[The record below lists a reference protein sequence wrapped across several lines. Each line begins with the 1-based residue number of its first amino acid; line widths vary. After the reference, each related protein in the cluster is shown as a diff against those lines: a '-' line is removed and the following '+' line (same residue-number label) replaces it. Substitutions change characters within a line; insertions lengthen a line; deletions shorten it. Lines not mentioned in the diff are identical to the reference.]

1 MLDGLSGLPHHVVDK
16 PNCPNSSPQKLRQYF
31 VPPHIP
37 VHVMHMTIRHITF
50 LIGCV
55 LCVYNMYTHTHT
67 LRDFQ
72 PISHLP
78 HLPFGSHKWQ
88 WTIAIY

>member
-1 MLDGLSGLPHHVVDK
+1 MLDGLSGLPHHVADK

-37 VHVMHMTIRHITF
+37 VHIMHMTIRHITF

-55 LCVYNMYTHTHT
+55 ICDMC
-67 LRDFQ
+67 
-72 PISHLP
+72 I
-78 HLPFGSHKWQ
+78 
-88 WTIAIY
+88 